1 MCGIACGINCEI
13 KTNEKLL
20 KFLKRRGPNFFSCL
34 KIKVENIFLEFGSSV
49 LWQQGDNLCSQPVRQ
64 GNFLILFNGDIF
76 NIPDKQSAE
85 SDTEWLA
92 KKISGCTNETDVCHL
107 IQSLQGPFSL
117 IIFHI
122 YSRSLYICRD
132 YLGRNS
138 LIIEKEAELFRF
150 SSTSCNYNSRK
161 CALELP
167 PLGLY
172 VFDPIFPTVWKL
184 FPWKQT
190 TDALSIEIKTLNN
203 IFGLTIS
210 VEEHMKPD
218 WLKVQLGL
226 RKSFDLYALCR
237 SLASSCDLFEA
248 LLENQDLLLELE
260 HFSFLIEE
268 SVKNRVRQTT
278 PYCIN
283 CLHDRRN
290 CNHAKIAILFSG
302 GIDCSILAALSNK
315 YVKENDPIDLINVAF
330 EKLDS
335 TGRISWDVPDR
346 LSAKSSLMELKN
358 IYPRRRWNYVEVNVR
373 REELHDNL
381 RNHIKHL
388 LYPLNTVLDESIGCA
403 FWFASRGKGICSGK
417 EYISTARIRNQ
428 HKQVY
433 QQQLYI
439 LGNEISVALCNL
451 RFACVNG
458 QG

>member
-1 MCGIACGINCEI
+1 MAQVRGKPCLAVVLEPLWTAPSTVEVWPQATQPTLSLCPPVFVLSCSYDCLPDEASLAVKIVGGDLI
-13 KTNEKLL
+13 KSTAPPLL
-20 KFLKRRGPNFFSCL
+20 LDAARCLRGAV
-34 KIKVENIFLEFGSSV
+34 KIEPFPPGCKPSNRHGVASHPGLGGGSS
-49 LWQQGDNLCSQPVRQ
+49 WSP
-64 GNFLILFNGDIF
+64 I
-76 NIPDKQSAE
+76 
-85 SDTEWLA
+85 T
-92 KKISGCTNETDVCHL
+92 ISPT
-107 IQSLQGPFSL
+107 
-117 IIFHI
+117 
-122 YSRSLYICRD
+122 
-132 YLGRNS
+132 
-138 LIIEKEAELFRF
+138 
-150 SSTSCNYNSRK
+150 
-161 CALELP
+161 LE
-167 PLGLY
+167 
-172 VFDPIFPTVWKL
+172 
-184 FPWKQT
+184 
-190 TDALSIEIKTLNN
+190 KTLRGSYKRVNDAPN
-203 IFGLTIS
+203 QIPIINPIVFF
-210 VEEHMKPD
+210 
-218 WLKVQLGL
+218 QQ
-226 RKSFDLYALCR
+226 KSFDLYALCR

-417 EYISTARIRNQ
+417 EYISTARVSCLN
-428 HKQVY
+428 Y
-433 QQQLYI
+433 YYY
-439 LGNEISVALCNL
+439 
-451 RFACVNG
+451 
-458 QG
+458 